1 MVRVP
6 SYHKKPQNEPP
17 VFLTLLSLS
26 SLAYQESDD
35 QVVVK
40 SGSLALTVSRSLGT
54 FDLNLGKKVGIRD
67 AYGEARLKN
76 GETLRTK
83 SYLRHRVE
91 KSSVKDALGEGIKV
105 VLSHTRPGQPE
116 LRQTFWIYSGKT
128 EVVTKLEIVSNEPV
142 ESNYIAPVVA
152 DNAEVAGSEP
162 LHSLFVPFDN
172 DNYVRFR
179 SDNWD
184 DKTESCEVGAI
195 YDEPTRNGLVI
206 GSIDHD
212 NWKSAIQTHKK
223 PNAAIHLVKAYSGAS
238 NKYTHDTQPHGY
250 LKGKTI
256 SSPRFVI
263 GQYADWREG
272 MERYGDLNAI
282 VQPPLPWKDGVPFG
296 WNSWSGHKDKIDAKS
311 AEAAIEFFANEIPEF
326 RNGETAYIN
335 FDSFWD
341 RLTPEQLAEF
351 AKKCHA
357 KGLKAGIYWTPFTY
371 WGELDWKV
379 DRGEVLFREYALKD
393 HQGNPLPRLSGGYPM
408 DPTHPGVVARNAKN
422 YQRFVDLGFDFI
434 KLDFMTHGSLEGKF
448 HDPKITT
455 GVQAYRKGMQ
465 DLLDAFD
472 PKKIGRPFFI
482 SLSIA
487 PMFPHGYAHSR
498 RISCDAFA
506 RIDQTEYMLNSA
518 TYSWWTHGRL
528 YAFNDPDHSPLYREQ
543 NQRITSDLESRSRW
557 NASIIAGG
565 MLLESD
571 DLTDPAAKARVKDV
585 IGNSRALDLA
595 RKAPSFRPA
604 TTVNGFK
611 ATNVFVWKNGS
622 ATYAAF
628 FNYEASQ
635 PLEFAVNLER
645 LGLDPKVTYKMTNVW
660 KGETT
665 QHQGNLRL
673 NLDKAE
679 SVILKF
685 EK

>member
-1 MVRVP
+1 MLL
-6 SYHKKPQNEPP
+6 S
-17 VFLTLLSLS
+17 LLSLS
-26 SLAYQESDD
+26 AIAPVSPADAF
-35 QVVVK
+35 VAR
-40 SGSLALTVSRSLGT
+40 SGELALTISDATGT
-54 FDLNLGKKVGIRD
+54 FNLEWGKQALIRN
-67 AYGEARLKN
+67 AYGETRLKG
-76 GETLRTK
+76 GETLRTT
-83 SYLRHRVE
+83 SYLKHVVE
-91 KSSVKDALGEGIKV
+91 KSKVKDTFGQGTKI

-116 LRQTFWIYSGKT
+116 LRHTFWIYDGKPEVIAKL
-128 EVVTKLEIVSNEPV
+128 EVVSPTPV
-142 ESNYIAPVVA
+142 ETNYIAPIVA
-152 DNAEVAGSEP
+152 DNAQVSGTAP
-162 LHSLFVPFDN
+162 LRSLFVPFDN

-179 SDNWD
+179 SDNWG

-195 YDEPTRNGLVI
+195 YDEESRNGLVV

-212 NWKSAIQTHKK
+212 NWKSAIQTHRK
-223 PNAAIHLVKAYSGAS
+223 PNAPVHLLKAYAGAT
-238 NKYTHDTQPHGY
+238 NKFTHDTQPHGY
-250 LKGKTI
+250 LKGKSI

-296 WNSWSGHKDKIDAKS
+296 WNSWSGHKEKISAKDAD
-311 AEAAIEFFANEIPEF
+311 AAIDFFANDIPEF

-341 RLTPEQLAEF
+341 RLTPDELAAF
-351 AKKCHA
+351 VKKCHA

-379 DRGEVLFREYALKD
+379 DGGQTLFREYALKD
-393 HQGNPLPRLSGGYPM
+393 HQGNPLPKLSGGYPM
-408 DPTHPGVVARNAKN
+408 DPTHPGVKARNAKN

-448 HDPKITT
+448 HDPNTTT

-472 PKKIGRPFFI
+472 PKKIGKPFFI

-571 DLTDPAAKARVKDV
+571 DLTDPAAKVRVKDV
-585 IGNSRALDLA
+585 ISNNRALDLA

-611 ATNVFVWKNGS
+611 ATNVFVWKNGP
-622 ATYAAF
+622 ATFAAV
-628 FNYEASQ
+628 FNYEATN
-635 PLEFAVNLER
+635 PLEFTVNLER
-645 LGLDPKVTYKMTNVW
+645 LGLDPKTVYKMTNVW
-660 KGETT
+660 TGETT

-679 SVILKF
+679 SVILRF

>member
-1 MVRVP
+1 MAI
-6 SYHKKPQNEPP
+6 S
-17 VFLTLLSLS
+17 
-26 SLAYQESDD
+26 
-35 QVVVK
+35 
-40 SGSLALTVSRSLGT
+40 TVSSSTTSRQDARQFVIETPAVALRVDIESGG
-54 FDLNLGKKVGIRD
+54 FDLKWNRNAEIKR
-67 AYGEARLKN
+67 AYGEVRLKG
-76 GETLRTK
+76 GETLRTS
-83 SYLRHRVE
+83 SYLKHLVE
-91 KSSVKDALGEGIKV
+91 KSKVKDSFGQGTKI
-105 VLSHTRPGQPE
+105 VLRHTRPDQPE
-116 LRQTFWIYSGKT
+116 LRHTFWVYDGKP
-128 EVVTKLEIVSNEPV
+128 EIIAKLEVISAKSLET
-142 ESNYIAPVVA
+142 NYIAPFVA

-162 LHSLFVPFDN
+162 LRSLFVPFDN
-172 DNYVRFR
+172 DNYVRYR
-179 SDNWD
+179 SDNWG

-195 YDEPTRNGLVI
+195 YDEPSRNGLMI

-223 PNAAIHLVKAYSGAS
+223 PNGPIHLLKAYAGAN

-272 MERYGDLNAI
+272 MERYGELNAL

-311 AEAAIEFFANEIPEF
+311 ADAAIEFFANEIPQF
-326 RNGETAYIN
+326 RNGDTAFIN

-341 RLTPEQLAEF
+341 RLTPEQLALF
-351 AKKCHA
+351 VKKCHA

-393 HQGNPLPRLSGGYPM
+393 HQGNPLPKLSGGYPM
-408 DPTHPGVVARNAKN
+408 DPTHPGVTARNAKN

-571 DLTDPAAKARVKDV
+571 DLTDSAAKTRVKDV
-585 IGNSRALDLA
+585 IGNNRALDLA

-604 TTVNGFK
+604 TTVNGFN
-611 ATNVFVWKNGS
+611 ATNVFVWKDGS
-622 ATYAAF
+622 ATYAAL
-628 FNYEASQ
+628 FNYEATQ

-665 QHQGNLRL
+665 QHQGNLRW

-679 SVILKF
+679 SVILRFK
-685 EK
+685 K

>member
-1 MVRVP
+1 MLL
-6 SYHKKPQNEPP
+6 SI
-17 VFLTLLSLS
+17 LSLS
-26 SLAYQESDD
+26 VMSLQNSTSP
-35 QVVVK
+35 VVVRTDQF
-40 SGSLALTVSRSLGT
+40 ALTISRTTGT
-54 FDLNLGKKVGIRD
+54 FNLDWGSKAQVRN
-67 AYGEARLKN
+67 AFGETKLKG
-76 GETLRTK
+76 GETLRTT
-83 SYLRHRVE
+83 SYLNHQIE
-91 KSSVKDALGEGIKV
+91 QTKVKDKFGEGVKV
-105 VLSHTRPGQPE
+105 ILRHTRPGQPE
-116 LRQTFWIYSGKT
+116 LRHTFWVYEGKS
-128 EVVTKLEIVSNEPV
+128 EVIAKLEIVSDKPV
-142 ESNYIAPVVA
+142 ESNYIAPIIA
-152 DNAEVAGSEP
+152 DNAMVSSTEP
-162 LHSLFVPFDN
+162 LRSLFVPFDN
-172 DNYVRFR
+172 DNYVRYR
-179 SDNWD
+179 SDNWG

-195 YDEPTRNGLVI
+195 YDEPSRNGLVI

-212 NWKSAIQTHKK
+212 NWKSGIQTHKK
-223 PNAAIHLVKAYSGAS
+223 PNAPIHLLKAYAGATS
-238 NKYTHDTQPHGY
+238 KYTHDTQPHGY

-272 MERYGDLNAI
+272 MERYGDLNAL

-311 AEAAIEFFANEIPEF
+311 ADAAIEFIANEVPNF
-326 RNGETAYIN
+326 RNDGVAYIN

-341 RLTPEQLAEF
+341 RLTPAQLAEF
-351 AKKCHA
+351 VKKCHA

-379 DRGEVLFREYALKD
+379 DRGEVLFQEYALKD
-393 HQGNPLPRLSGGYPM
+393 HDGKPLPKLSGGYPM
-408 DPTHPGVVARNAKN
+408 DPTHPGTKLLNQKKYRE
-422 YQRFVDLGFDFI
+422 FVDLGFDFI

-543 NQRITSDLESRSRW
+543 NQRVTSDFESRSRW

-571 DLTDPAAKARVKDV
+571 DLTDPDVKVRVKDV
-585 IGNSRALDLA
+585 ISNNRALDLA

-604 TTVNGFK
+604 ITTNGFK
-611 ATNVFVWKNGS
+611 ATHVFVWKDGP
-622 ATYAAF
+622 ATYVAI
-628 FNYEASQ
+628 FNYEAIQ

-679 SVILKF
+679 SVILRF